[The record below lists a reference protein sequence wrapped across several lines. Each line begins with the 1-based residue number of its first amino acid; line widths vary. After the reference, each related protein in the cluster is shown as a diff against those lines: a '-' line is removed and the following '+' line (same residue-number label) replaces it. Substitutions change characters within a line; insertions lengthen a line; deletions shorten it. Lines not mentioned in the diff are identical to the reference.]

1 MTHKF
6 AVGQSVVFTPGP
18 GEIMS
23 TETRGTVTRLLPKG
37 DVEYQYQVEFGPDR
51 QQRRVQESQLRPAA
65 LSKPHWPT

>member
-6 AVGQSVVFTPGP
+6 AVGQTVVFTPGP

-23 TETRGTVTRLLPKG
+23 TVTSGTVTRLLPKA

-65 LSKPHWPT
+65 LPTERWPM